1 MVAIEFWGGLGV
13 IGGSKIMIEDGGHR
27 VLLDIG
33 LDIPSGRDPFRLPVR
48 VRPGRELADR
58 LRMNTAPRIPGL
70 FDPAALDP
78 AVGGA
83 GGPGWAGPGSRLAEA
98 LGDPAGETAV
108 FVSHPHIDHVGL
120 AGFLREDVAV
130 HAHTDA
136 VDLLQALG
144 ATGQGLTHG
153 DPAWRRLTDGQ
164 RTQAGPMEVECV
176 EVDHDVPGASG
187 YLVRTS
193 AGTLAFTGDIRFH
206 GHHPERAWDFVDRAA
221 ECEVLATEGTT
232 LGWDPRGGTRDEN
245 DVQRDFTA
253 ALERTPGL
261 VLLSVYARDLERV
274 RAFIGIAEAAGRRI
288 VWPAPT
294 AAFLKL
300 LGVEGVL
307 SPAETPWADVHAA
320 PSAYVVVPDPD
331 DLPSLLD
338 LPVGEGC
345 PDSVFVHAN
354 GEPLGPFEPRWE
366 PFTDWLSALGIP
378 LRQIGCS
385 GHASQDHLHTML
397 ERMRPRT
404 VFPIHTT
411 APFRLHPPSGTGRV
425 VAEYATRYDFAG
437 RAL

>member
-48 VRPGRELADR
+48 TRPGRELADR
-58 LRMNTAPRIPGL
+58 LRMNAAPRIPGL
-70 FDPAALDP
+70 FAPDAL
-78 AVGGA
+78 GGRADLA
-83 GGPGWAGPGSRLAEA
+83 GLAE
-98 LGDPAGETAV
+98 PTGETAV

-130 HAHTDA
+130 HAHTEA
-136 VDLLQALG
+136 VDLLEALS

-164 RTQAGPMEVECV
+164 RTAVGPMEVECV
-176 EVDHDVPGASG
+176 TVDHDVPGASG

-221 ECEVLATEGTT
+221 GCEVLATEGTT
-232 LGWDPRGGTRDEN
+232 LGWDMHGGVRDEG

-253 ALERTPGL
+253 ALETTPGL
-261 VLLSVYARDLERV
+261 VLLSVYPRDLDRV
-274 RAFIGIAEAAGRRI
+274 RAFLVIAGAAGRRI
-288 VWPAPT
+288 VWPGPT
-294 AAFLKL
+294 AAFLRL

-307 SPAETPWADVHAA
+307 SPDEVPWTDVHAA
-320 PSAYVVVPDPD
+320 PAEYIVVPDPD

-345 PDSVFVHAN
+345 PASVFVHAN

-366 PFTDWLSALGIP
+366 PFTDWLSALGIQ

-411 APFRLHPPSGTGRV
+411 APSRLHPPTGTSRV
-425 VAEYATRYDFAG
+425 VARYATRYDFAG
-437 RAL
+437 GAL